1 MRKLFL
7 TSGIIL
13 SMVSQASASTD
24 INYSNN
30 SYSASACT
38 YPYLDTYES
47 SSSLEA
53 KWDANISGKITLNS
67 NRFANSG
74 DSTAATTANT
84 PAALAEVYAKYGTGI
99 YSSTANAT
107 SETNAITALTTMPV
121 MTGYNF
127 QGFYTGKAGSGTP
140 VINSSGNYLD
150 AAKTQIT
157 SSGAQATW
165 YAHWTAKNDITVSYA
180 AGTAKNTA
188 NANSATHTPD
198 GSTASQTA
206 TYDSS
211 LTLAAN
217 DFTAPAGYTFN
228 KWSSPKVLTT
238 GADGTTPY
246 SAGASI
252 SPWKVADN
260 ITLTATWTPINY
272 TITYQDTT
280 SDSMG
285 TALNGSLTG
294 SIPAAQT
301 ISYDNKVN
309 LTSMTGTRTG
319 YSFYGWSGNKN
330 VRALDG
336 TGNMDYSNGESVTYI
351 YPGNATLTAVWN
363 PNKSG
368 AITLISSVYPN
379 NDTSQTAT
387 YTTTTTEAV
396 TPATTSTIYSVY
408 NNGLYKDSSHGT
420 PIVASE
426 EIPVKAGYKFGGFYD
441 SGMSAQFINA
451 SGAATDAGKRA
462 VIADGG
468 TATWYAKWTPNQY
481 NVIYNKGTCTYGSGQ
496 TAAYT
501 HSNAATYDTNWT
513 PLSASLS
520 AAPKIGAPATGW
532 TFDGWTTDSTPTYST
547 NALNNKVT
555 GYSPWKRTSNL
566 TLYGACTPNISG
578 AITLDSKRYAESN
591 SSEGTAATTNASAAT
606 LYSVYEYAMY
616 TSKPTKATYT
626 TATKYTALATAP
638 SLTGYTFQ
646 GFFTGKAGS
655 GIQVIKSDKTF
666 ADAATTQV
674 TTAGGTDTWYAHYTT
689 NIYTITLRNYD
700 DTSTHS
706 TVYEKYDTGWY
717 TDATATTAVTN
728 NKVTV
733 PTRSNYTF
741 RGFYTAKQ
749 SDATSSTTSGT
760 QRITK
765 AGALPANNTFSA
777 DTSLYAAWAR
787 NCSAGTGCNCTLN
800 VTDAGA
806 VTYTT
811 SANTGYTLNSGS
823 SGVYN
828 PQCTA
833 VAKTVTYSCGDKP
846 GSETQTGTVPTANT
860 ATYNASYTLKA
871 NTCKYNGWTFNGWS
885 CTHNIATGAS
895 GTTSYAAGES
905 VTSKLTENVTC
916 TATWTANTINLS
928 WSANGGNAQ
937 GGGIYAP
944 GTGTDSCTYDG
955 SITLPAVPEKRGYT
969 FTGWTVT
976 STNP

>member
-53 KWDANISGKITLNS
+53 KWDANISGAITLNS
-67 NRFANSG
+67 DRFATSG
-74 DSTAATTANT
+74 ASSAATTANT
-84 PAALAEVYAKYGTGI
+84 PAALATVYSKYGTGI

-157 SSGAQATW
+157 SSGTPATW
-165 YAHWTAKNDITVSYA
+165 YAHWTAKNNITVSYA
-180 AGTAKNTA
+180 AGTASNPS
-188 NANSATHTPD
+188 NANSATHTPT

-206 TYDSS
+206 TYDGS

-217 DFTAPAGYTFN
+217 GFTAPAGYTFN

-238 GADGTTPY
+238 GASTTTQY

-252 SPWKVADN
+252 NPWKVADN

-272 TITYQDTT
+272 TITYQDGT

-285 TALNGSLTG
+285 TALYGSLTG
-294 SIPAAQT
+294 SVPAAQT

-319 YSFYGWSGNKN
+319 YTFAGWSGNHN
-330 VRALDG
+330 VTSLDG
-336 TGNMDYSNGESVTYI
+336 TGTSDYTDGHQITYV
-351 YPGNATLTAVWN
+351 YPGDATFTAKWFPV
-363 PNKSG
+363 KSG
-368 AITLISSVYPN
+368 AITLISSVYPS

-396 TPATTSTIYSVY
+396 TPATTSTLYSIY
-408 NNGLYKDSSHGT
+408 NNGLYKDMSLT
-420 PIVASE
+420 PMVASE
-426 EIPVKAGYKFGGFYD
+426 EIPVKAGYTFGGFYN
-441 SGMSAQFINA
+441 SGMTTQYITNA
-451 SGAATDAGKRA
+451 GVATDAGKRA
-462 VIADGG
+462 VTTEGN

-501 HSNAATYDTNWT
+501 HSNAATYDSNWT

-520 AAPKIGAPATGW
+520 ANPKIGAPATGW
-532 TFDGWTTDSTPTYST
+532 TFDGWTTSSTPTYST
-547 NALNNKVT
+547 NTLQNKVT
-555 GYSPWKRTSNL
+555 GYSPWKRTSTLN
-566 TLYGACTPNISG
+566 LYGACTPNISG
-578 AITLDSKRYAESN
+578 AITLDSKRYAASN
-591 SSEGTAATTNASAAT
+591 STEGTAATTNASAAT
-606 LYSVYEYAMY
+606 LYSVYDYAMY
-616 TSKPTKATYT
+616 TTQPNKGNYT

-655 GIQVIKSDKTF
+655 GTQVINSDKTF
-666 ADAATTQV
+666 TDAATTQV
-674 TTAGGTDTWYAHYTT
+674 TTTGGTDTWYAHYTT
-689 NIYTITLRNYD
+689 NIYTITLRNYND
-700 DTSTHS
+700 SSTHG

-717 TDATATTAVTN
+717 TDAAATTAVTN

-733 PTRSNYTF
+733 PTRSSYTF

-765 AGALPANNTFSA
+765 AGTLPANNTFSA

-787 NCSAGTGCNCTLN
+787 NCSAGTGCNCDLD

-811 SANTGYTLNSGS
+811 SAKTGYTLNSGS

-833 VAKTVTYSCGDKP
+833 VAKTVTYSCGTQP

-871 NTCKYNGWTFNGWS
+871 NTCEYKGWTFNGWS
-885 CTHNIATGAS
+885 CTRNIATGAS
-895 GTTSYAAGES
+895 GTTSYAAGAS

-928 WSANGGNAQ
+928 WSANGGTAQ
-937 GGGIYAP
+937 DGSAYAA
-944 GTGTDSCTYDG
+944 GSSSQSCVYDG
-955 SITLPAVPEKRGYT
+955 SLTVPSAPKKDGYT